1 MTSTRILTESARLFA
16 TRGYGSTTTRDIAAQ
31 VGITQPGL
39 YRHFA
44 SKDAILKALFDLA
57 LGLPF
62 HVAAQL
68 ERVEAPAS
76 WRLYRFLHDSS
87 MHLSQAPFALAA
99 ILHTRELQA
108 PRFAGQHKQ
117 LRHLERLVEAL
128 IRSGIDEG
136 DFLACPTAATTL
148 MIIEMTNVFALEK
161 RGHSMVDDLVA
172 FVFNALL
179 MRRSRLLSIRRR
191 ALQIVVP
198 LGTRGGEMPGRQ
210 VPVAGNGKRMGATR

>member
-1 MTSTRILTESARLFA
+1 MALLCKEECCMTATRILTESARLFA
-16 TRGYGSTTTRDIAAQ
+16 TKGYGSTTTRDIAAH

-44 SKDAILKALFDLA
+44 SKDEILKSLFDLA

-62 HVAAQL
+62 RVAAQL
-68 ERVEAPAS
+68 ERIEAPAS
-76 WRLYRFLHDSS
+76 WRLYRFLYDSS
-87 MHLSQAPFALAA
+87 MHLSQTPFALAA

-108 PRFAGQHKQ
+108 PRFSRQHKQ
-117 LRHLERLVEAL
+117 LRRLDRLVEKL

-136 DFLACPTAATTL
+136 DFLLCPTASTTL

-161 RGHSMVDDLVA
+161 HARSMVDELVA

-179 MRRSRLLSIRRR
+179 IRRSRLLAIRRG
-191 ALQIVVP
+191 ALQIAVQLEAVE
-198 LGTRGGEMPGRQ
+198 RSDGGDR
-210 VPVAGNGKRMGATR
+210 